1 MALGICENEVL
12 VLGKALLLVG
22 ARFGIRE
29 RAEPEGSLPLLW
41 ALISAWLSTQEI
53 FVEHEQ
59 KWLMIN
65 LSHLS
70 VLHPFKYSRNS
81 LCIMGF

>member
-12 VLGKALLLVG
+12 VLGKALLLAG

-29 RAEPEGSLPLLW
+29 RAEPEGCLPLLW

-59 KWLMIN
+59 KMVDNQSLPPFCP
-65 LSHLS
+65 LSLQI
-70 VLHPFKYSRNS
+70 F
-81 LCIMGF
+81 